1 MHYWAIKN
9 DDGIV
14 ISFGASASHNGEYE
28 ITAAEYNA
36 LEQEQE
42 TFFAYV
48 VAVYSGEMQLSDV
61 PEGLRARVEAAVDS
75 RKEAENQPEPMTDID
90 EALAILRGEVTE

>member
-14 ISFGASASHNGEYE
+14 ISFGTSSSQNGEYE
-28 ITAAEYNA
+28 ITETEYRT
-36 LEQEQE
+36 LEEEQAV
-42 TFFAYV
+42 FFAYV
-48 VAVYSGEMQLSDV
+48 NAVYNGEMQLSDV
-61 PEGLRARVEAAVDS
+61 PEKLRARVTAEVET